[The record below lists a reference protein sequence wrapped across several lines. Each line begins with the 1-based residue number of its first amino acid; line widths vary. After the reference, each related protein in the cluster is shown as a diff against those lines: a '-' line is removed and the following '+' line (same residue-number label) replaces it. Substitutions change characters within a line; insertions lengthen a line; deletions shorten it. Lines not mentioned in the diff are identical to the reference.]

1 MPDITAEGVRAVA
14 CKLDAMRALGA
25 TVLLS
30 GRDFD
35 DGKGAA
41 RRHADLSGAI
51 HIEDGAHGEIA
62 HGAGTLALELTEA
75 EDRVDAIF
83 VRWAMARSPPE
94 SGART
99 GVAFLN

>member
-35 DGKGAA
+35 DGKGPA

-75 EDRVDAIF
+75 EDRMDAIF
-83 VRWAMARSPPE
+83 VPLGN
-94 SGART
+94 GALAAGIGCSNRR
-99 GVAFLN
+99 GFF